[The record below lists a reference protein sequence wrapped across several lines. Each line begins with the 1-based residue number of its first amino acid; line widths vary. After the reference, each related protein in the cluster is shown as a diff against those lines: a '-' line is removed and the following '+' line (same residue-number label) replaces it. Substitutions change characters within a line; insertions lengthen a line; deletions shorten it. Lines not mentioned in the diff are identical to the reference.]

1 MRLAFVRQRARCC
14 RALSF
19 LAFFF
24 AFFLATNFVADGGS
38 DERTFATGAPFRL
51 GVSVVPGP
59 AAEVVGAVP
68 HPTLRSTLWP
78 RSIISESVD
87 RTLPLPSS
95 QVSVYASLW
104 PVVISCVIAYGASL
118 SVYWSE
124 TAVKSS
130 TCASYVPGSGRLRST
145 CSWPV
150 GPADEPTWSPT
161 EPSGLTL

>member
-1 MRLAFVRQRARCC
+1 MRFAFVRQRARCC

-19 LAFFF
+19 LVLFF
-24 AFFLATNFVADGGS
+24 AFFLATVGS
-38 DERTFATGAPFRL
+38 DERTLATGAPFRL
-51 GVSVVPGP
+51 GVSVVPAP
-59 AAEVVGAVP
+59 PAEVVGAVP

-78 RSIISESVD
+78 RSMISESVD

-130 TCASYVPGSGRLRST
+130 TCASYVPGSGRLRWT

-150 GPADEPTWSPT
+150 GPAEEPTWSPT